1 MSGGR
6 LSALPETN
14 HADVAEVERIAA
26 ERISRARLHIV
37 LDHPYFAAAILQLPM
52 RGTHDHAAAALIACD
67 GRRMLYNHDAI
78 AALDTPAV
86 RLYLLHILMH
96 ILLDHSARGGS
107 REWTRWQMAA
117 DIATNSLLR
126 SLGIPM
132 PPSWSSPHEYTPM
145 SAEAIYENRCL
156 SFPKKKPSIMPMADS
171 LLPAPPMRSNR
182 DADAAGTS
190 DAFDTAAHG
199 LEPLS
204 ELHAK
209 SLGVAFRADL
219 QQKLAGSL
227 KGGALAEIEASG
239 QSRIDWRRVLARF
252 VGRDGAREW
261 SLSHPNR
268 KHLWRGIRLPGVVA
282 SGVGRVVVAIDTS
295 GSMGRIEHS
304 HILAEIDALRRT
316 AAHELVV
323 MQFDTALQA
332 IATFTPWQA
341 CDHRLGTTN
350 TMRMHGGGGTD
361 IRVPFQWAEEERRAG
376 RTITLLVVCTDGFGT
391 LPERAPGGLPTL
403 FLLTPQ
409 HERPMFGACIELE

>member
-6 LSALPETN
+6 LSALPESN

-107 REWTRWQMAA
+107 REWTRWEMAA

-132 PPSWSSPHEYTPM
+132 PPSWSSPHEYTQM
-145 SAEAIYENRCL
+145 SAEAIYEDLCL
-156 SFPKKKPSIMPMADS
+156 SSPKKKSPLTPTADS
-171 LLPAPPMRSNR
+171 LLPAPSMRSNR

-190 DAFDTAAHG
+190 DAFDNAAHG

-209 SLGVAFRADL
+209 SLGVA
-219 QQKLAGSL
+219 
-227 KGGALAEIEASG
+227 
-239 QSRIDWRRVLARF
+239 
-252 VGRDGAREW
+252 
-261 SLSHPNR
+261 
-268 KHLWRGIRLPGVVA
+268 
-282 SGVGRVVVAIDTS
+282 
-295 GSMGRIEHS
+295 
-304 HILAEIDALRRT
+304 
-316 AAHELVV
+316 
-323 MQFDTALQA
+323 
-332 IATFTPWQA
+332 
-341 CDHRLGTTN
+341 
-350 TMRMHGGGGTD
+350 
-361 IRVPFQWAEEERRAG
+361 
-376 RTITLLVVCTDGFGT
+376 
-391 LPERAPGGLPTL
+391 
-403 FLLTPQ
+403 
-409 HERPMFGACIELE
+409 